1 MLRVIRF
8 PLTKPARLLALVPAL
23 LLLTGCAGMQ
33 KAPGCSGGAYRS
45 LNPAHYPTVQ
55 DNSRADASAFTSN
68 T

>member
-1 MLRVIRF
+1 MVRIIRF
-8 PLTKPARLLALVPAL
+8 PLTKPARLLALVPGL
-23 LLLTGCAGMQ
+23 LLLAGCAGMQ
-33 KAPGCSGGAYRS
+33 KAPGCSGGPYRS